1 MKEQKRQRQALMEA
15 LYQYDFYDL
24 DVSKLEATIAFT
36 DHKERFLK
44 IIEVYQSINDV
55 IESSL
60 QNYTL
65 NRLSMVD
72 RAILRL
78 ATYEMK
84 YEKLPKEIAIN
95 EALELTKM
103 FTNLDDHKQV
113 KFNNKVLDTFA
124 SKLGL

>member
-1 MKEQKRQRQALMEA
+1 MKEQTRQRQALMEA
-15 LYQYDFYDL
+15 LYQYDFYDSNI
-24 DVSKLEATIAFT
+24 SKLESTIAFT

-44 IIEVYQSINDV
+44 IVEVYKSINEI
-55 IESSL
+55 IEASL
-60 QNYTL
+60 ENYTL
-65 NRLSMVD
+65 KRLSMVD

-84 YEKLPKEIAIN
+84 YEELPKEIAIN

-113 KFNNKVLDTFA
+113 KFNNKVLDTIA
-124 SKLGL
+124 SKIGL

>member
-113 KFNNKVLDTFA
+113 KFNNKVLDTIA